1 MLRNQQLFCHL
12 LRGRKSQVRPIVV
25 TFSYQVLFLKYM
37 SLRRSTLLRVDEEAS
52 EYAVIQVL
60 VRWRLKE
67 RSPWEKG
74 AAKSEFVI
82 CLLLLLSP

>member
-1 MLRNQQLFCHL
+1 
-12 LRGRKSQVRPIVV
+12 
-25 TFSYQVLFLKYM
+25 M